1 MLYSLKLI
9 LVIKHHLM
17 HILIQIKIWLIEKI
31 WVESVFFRIID
42 FLIIIQLIIKKPF
55 LIFILFRI
63 FNEFFFH
70 IIYNLLLI
78 KSAFYILMINK

>member
-31 WVESVFFRIID
+31 WVESIFFRIID

-63 FNEFFFH
+63 FNEFF
-70 IIYNLLLI
+70 L
-78 KSAFYILMINK
+78 KQSASI